1 MDAARSRLTVR
12 HDFSEPPPQPAFD
25 PAGAPD
31 DCSWLAFPE
40 DFLPDERKA
49 SAAELA
55 GLPAE
60 RAQLVL
66 DEVAGRSRKQRSV
79 HTRVGLVR
87 SLVQAERQGRFRPA
101 YAWEVRD
108 ARQRA
113 ACRQATRTDHPHH
126 GLRIPDDIASSF
138 AGKTGYEAFKEFAA
152 RWRRGPMAAV
162 RDQTN
167 KEDLT

>member
-1 MDAARSRLTVR
+1 MTDGVCRS
-12 HDFSEPPPQPAFD
+12 QPA
-25 PAGAPD
+25 AGLTCGPEGRS
-31 DCSWLAFPE
+31 CLAFPE
-40 DFLPDERKA
+40 NFLPDEREA

-87 SLVQAERQGRFRPA
+87 SLAQAERQGRFRPA
-101 YAWEVRD
+101 YAWEVRE

-113 ACRQATRTDHPHH
+113 AHRRAERTAHH
-126 GLRIPDDIASSF
+126 GRDLRLPDDLVPSC
-138 AGKTGYEAFKEFAA
+138 AGKTGYEAFKAIAA
-152 RWRRGPMAAV
+152 RLRRRPLADV
-162 RDQTN
+162 PTQTN
-167 KEDLT
+167 EEEPT